1 MPRSNPAADVAG
13 ESSQHLGEELM
24 TRDAIHRLYLPG
36 MAKTYDGLRP
46 LAWPM
51 LRIATGLIMVPHG
64 IPKLFGSF
72 APLLAKNVLAPL
84 GFPAPL
90 AVAYFLG
97 ALEIFGGVLLA
108 AGFLTRL
115 VALMFVVET
124 AIIFVFVSLPK
135 GWIYSVPGGGAEY
148 PGLLFVLFL
157 ALVFRGAG
165 AFSVDAAL
173 RWEL

>member
-1 MPRSNPAADVAG
+1 
-13 ESSQHLGEELM
+13 M
-24 TRDAIHRLYLPG
+24 TGNAINRLYLPG
-36 MAKTYDGLRP
+36 MAETYDRLRP

-51 LRIATGLIMVPHG
+51 LRIATGLIMLPHG

-72 APLLAKNVLAPL
+72 APVLAKNVLAPL

-97 ALEIFGGVLLA
+97 ALEIFGGIFVA

-115 VALMFVVET
+115 VALMFAVET

-157 ALVFRGAG
+157 AFVFRGAG
-165 AFSVDAAL
+165 EFSIDAAL
-173 RWEL
+173 KREL

>member
-1 MPRSNPAADVAG
+1 M
-13 ESSQHLGEELM
+13 
-24 TRDAIHRLYLPG
+24 
-36 MAKTYDGLRP
+36 
-46 LAWPM
+46 
-51 LRIATGLIMVPHG
+51 
-64 IPKLFGSF
+64 
-72 APLLAKNVLAPL
+72 LAKNVLAPL

-97 ALEIFGGVLLA
+97 ALEIFGGIFVA

-115 VALMFVVET
+115 VALMFAVET

-157 ALVFRGAG
+157 AFVFRGAG
-165 AFSVDAAL
+165 EFSVDAVL
-173 RWEL
+173 KREI